1 MLCIYLYIYIYAYVP
16 SAPAIVIRIR
26 FVLVPHE
33 CGTKLSFIICSCLM
47 GFLFPNRP
55 NTFDCNPLLGSAS
68 SIFFLHL
75 DIPSN
80 VKRVAGKQ
88 QTTLVLRIKIIEPK
102 DCMFQNI
109 KFRHSMATG
118 YL

>member
-1 MLCIYLYIYIYAYVP
+1 MRDKTQFYHMFMFDGFFVPESTEYI
-16 SAPAIVIRIR
+16 R
-26 FVLVPHE
+26 LH
-33 CGTKLSFIICSCLM
+33 
-47 GFLFPNRP
+47 
-55 NTFDCNPLLGSAS
+55 CNPLLGSAS

-75 DIPSN
+75 DGPATHIPSN

-118 YL
+118 FL

>member
-1 MLCIYLYIYIYAYVP
+1 MRDKTQFY
-16 SAPAIVIRIR
+16 
-26 FVLVPHE
+26 HM
-33 CGTKLSFIICSCLM
+33 FIFD

-68 SIFFLHL
+68 SICFLHL
-75 DIPSN
+75 DGPATHIPSN